1 MSLWDLFLRA
11 WLCAE
16 EGRSYVKIEVFG
28 FSSGA
33 KHISL
38 FWCPSDGKRGTWLWH
53 ANLTTSPSCK
63 KRRLQYCS
71 PSI

>member
-1 MSLWDLFLRA
+1 MNELGGFV
-11 WLCAE
+11 CAA

-28 FSSGA
+28 ISSGA

-38 FWCPSDGKRGTWLWH
+38 FWSPSDGKRGTWPWH

-63 KRRLQYCS
+63 KRRLQYFS